1 MACESPGPARGC
13 ELRTS
18 SVWLEPEN
26 SPLGGSLATVEVTR
40 DFKGFS
46 SSSAAGQVRR
56 GSGVPLVFYD
66 AIRDNSIER
75 GY

>member
-26 SPLGGSLATVEVTR
+26 SLLGGSLATVEVTR
-40 DFKGFS
+40 DFRGFS
-46 SSSAAGQVRR
+46 FNPATWEGREGN
-56 GSGVPLVFYD
+56 GSPLVFYD
-66 AIRDNSIER
+66 AIRDNSIEAL
-75 GY
+75 

>member
-26 SPLGGSLATVEVTR
+26 SLLGGSLATVEVTR
-40 DFKGFS
+40 DFRGFS
-46 SSSAAGQVRR
+46 FNSAAWEGREGN
-56 GSGVPLVFYD
+56 GSPLVFCD